1 MPDTRTIA
9 TVGEIL
15 AEFVSHRRNCALER
29 IADYSGPHRSGALA
43 MFLDQ
48 AARERTG

>member
-29 IADYSGPHRSGALA
+29 IADYSGLYRSDAPA